1 MKNRGIA
8 ERALFKAFVVA
19 LGLSA
24 VAHAGLGYLPLAG
37 PPPLRIVAAKN
48 PLAEA
53 APFNLA
59 ADTNFAVTLSAAE
72 AVNLPTN
79 SLATFGQTNSTDDVL
94 PIGLGAG
101 NVSDDPFSPAVLGM
115 APPELLNISPQM
127 LTTYFHPVA
136 RGTNTA
142 ANVVAPVP
150 VMFMPPQVH
159 TFQPSSHAEYI
170 VK

>member
-1 MKNRGIA
+1 MKNRGIT
-8 ERALFKAFVVA
+8 ERALLKAFIMA
-19 LGLSA
+19 LGVGA
-24 VAHAGLGYLPLAG
+24 MAHAGLGYLPLAG
-37 PPPLRIVAAKN
+37 PPPLRMVAAKN
-48 PLAEA
+48 PPTDA
-53 APFNLA
+53 APWSLA

-72 AVNLPTN
+72 AINMPTN
-79 SLATFGQTNSTDDVL
+79 SLAALGETNSTDDVL

-127 LTTYFHPVA
+127 LTAYFHPVA

-142 ANVVAPVP
+142 ANVIAPMP
-150 VMFMPPQVH
+150 VMFMPPQVQ
-159 TFQPSSHAEYI
+159 TLQPSSHAEYI